1 MPVEAE
7 TVLELALVSGRRLW
21 TAPSALMT
29 RMRTLQAWKAAA
41 AMGFVTSVAIAET
54 VVAHV
59 VAAQEASLASPQK
72 REVNVLYAETE
83 EMLEMA

>member
-21 TAPSALMT
+21 TALMT